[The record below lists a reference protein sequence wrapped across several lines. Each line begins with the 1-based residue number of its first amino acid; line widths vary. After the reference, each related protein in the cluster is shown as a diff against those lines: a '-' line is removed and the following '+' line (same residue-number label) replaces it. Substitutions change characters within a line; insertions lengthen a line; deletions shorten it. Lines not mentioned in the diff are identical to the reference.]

1 MASVCLPELQVN
13 PAPLRLKPFKA
24 LDSQA
29 FMALMILERMRGHA
43 YTNVVDQVF
52 GEG

>member
-13 PAPLRLKPFKA
+13 PAPLRLKQPFKA

-29 FMALMILERMRGHA
+29 FMALMILERMRGLGHA
-43 YTNVVDQVF
+43 YTNVVD
-52 GEG
+52 